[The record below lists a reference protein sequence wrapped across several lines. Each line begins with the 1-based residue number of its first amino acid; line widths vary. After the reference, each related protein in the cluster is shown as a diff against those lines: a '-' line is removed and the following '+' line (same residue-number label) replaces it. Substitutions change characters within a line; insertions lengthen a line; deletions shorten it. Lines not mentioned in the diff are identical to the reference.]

1 MNQRTYLGFVRGAV
15 IAGTIF
21 ILIGLTAGFAQ
32 TARPDAA
39 QPTPVAAAD
48 RVFTLDA
55 VQVTGTALRSQE
67 AVNNRRIALAV
78 ADTLTQDDIGALAD
92 ENLADALIRIPGVS
106 TMQTLYGEQEAS
118 YVSTRGISPDLNFVS
133 FDGIAMFSTAS
144 DGDGLRRVDLN
155 LIPTQ
160 ISRTTWVYK
169 SFSADLDAGAIG
181 GVTNIEPYSALLGK
195 ETGHITTQLSQQTG
209 TGKYVPGVNSRG
221 HYKDQP
227 FGGGVKGLWVKRFGR
242 DGRFGLVVS
251 GMYRE
256 RNYDYTKRNPN
267 GRVFYTATGAT
278 AAADL
283 SNWDGL
289 HPFPTLI
296 RPMDY
301 THFTETFGGSA
312 QFEYRL
318 SRDWTVSLLGF
329 NYKQVEDQ
337 NLNQF
342 YVETFTGLSRPSPE
356 EGRFKIG
363 RTRPAYSYDRFKQ
376 ETRSRASRMMFPA
389 HLAHVATSHAAL
401 SAHILQKTRAPALFL
416 FVATCVRKPPTS

>member
-181 GVTNIEPYSALLGK
+181 GVTNIEPYSALSGK

-267 GRVFYTATGAT
+267 GRVF
-278 AAADL
+278 
-283 SNWDGL
+283 
-289 HPFPTLI
+289 
-296 RPMDY
+296 
-301 THFTETFGGSA
+301 
-312 QFEYRL
+312 
-318 SRDWTVSLLGF
+318 
-329 NYKQVEDQ
+329 
-337 NLNQF
+337 
-342 YVETFTGLSRPSPE
+342 
-356 EGRFKIG
+356 
-363 RTRPAYSYDRFKQ
+363 
-376 ETRSRASRMMFPA
+376 
-389 HLAHVATSHAAL
+389 
-401 SAHILQKTRAPALFL
+401 
-416 FVATCVRKPPTS
+416 